1 MVTLTDEQQAAILNV
16 ARPLSPAERVGSMA
30 ALAEL
35 LASRRLSLG
44 DGELGR
50 TLRSLQREYFLL
62 STDLET
68 RCLYTRRYKLT
79 ARG

>member
-16 ARPLSPAERVGSMA
+16 ARPLSPAERMEFMA

-35 LASRRLSLG
+35 PASRRLSLG

-50 TLRSLQREYFLL
+50 TLRSLQREYFRPP
-62 STDLET
+62 TDLDPPPT
-68 RCLYTRRYKLT
+68 RGKLT